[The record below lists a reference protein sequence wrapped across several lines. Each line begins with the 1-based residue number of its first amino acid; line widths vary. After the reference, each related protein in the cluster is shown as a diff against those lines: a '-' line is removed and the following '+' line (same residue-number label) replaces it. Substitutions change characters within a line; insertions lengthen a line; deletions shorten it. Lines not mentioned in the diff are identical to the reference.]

1 MKDKTISIE
10 EKYDQIVGATFTNLF
25 SFSNED
31 NVIVLSKFIHNSK
44 TCLYAYEVAKM
55 VSSIY
60 NRKILLDMPLWK
72 YLLFKMKKENRKINI
87 GYNFKHIKQT
97 DTLEMLEYVANAFN
111 EPIGV
116 FPDIYEMYYNRKESN
131 NEN

>member
-25 SFSNED
+25 SFSKED
-31 NVIVLSKFIHNSK
+31 DVIVLSNFNHNSK
-44 TCLYAYEVAKM
+44 TYLYAYEIAKM

-60 NRKILLDMPLWK
+60 NKKILLDMPLWK
-72 YLLFKMKKENRKINI
+72 YLLFKMKKENRKINV
-87 GYNFKHIKQT
+87 GYNFKHSKQT

-111 EPIGV
+111 EPIGI
-116 FPDIYEMYYNRKESN
+116 FSEIYEMYYIRKESN
-131 NEN
+131 NAN

>member
-10 EKYDQIVGATFTNLF
+10 EKYDQIIGATFTNLF
-25 SFSNED
+25 SFSKED
-31 NVIVLSKFIHNSK
+31 NVIVLSNFIHNSK
-44 TCLYAYEVAKM
+44 ICLYAYEVAKM

-60 NRKILLDMPLWK
+60 NKKILLDMPLWK
-72 YLLFKMKKENRKINI
+72 YLLFKIKKENRKINI

-116 FPDIYEMYYNRKESN
+116 FPDIYEMYYNRKETN
-131 NEN
+131 NAN

>member
-1 MKDKTISIE
+1 MKDKIISIE
-10 EKYDQIVGATFTNLF
+10 EKYDQMVGATFTNLF

-31 NVIVLSKFIHNSK
+31 NVIVLSNFVHNSK
-44 TCLYAYEVAKM
+44 TCLYAYEIAKM

-72 YLLFKMKKENRKINI
+72 YLLFKIKKENRKINI
-87 GYNFKHIKQT
+87 GYNFKHIKQIN
-97 DTLEMLEYVANAFN
+97 TLEMLEYVANAFN

-116 FPDIYEMYYNRKESN
+116 FSDIYEMYYNRKESN
-131 NEN
+131 NAN